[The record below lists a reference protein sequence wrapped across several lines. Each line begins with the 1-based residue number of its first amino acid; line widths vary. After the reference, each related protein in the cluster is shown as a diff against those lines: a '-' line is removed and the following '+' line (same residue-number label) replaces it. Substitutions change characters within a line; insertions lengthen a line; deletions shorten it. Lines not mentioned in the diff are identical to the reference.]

1 MKLEHKYSAGR
12 ILESLSKANCSLIQQ
27 NYYMFDYFDEVLK
40 DIGDLMNI
48 DFAKRVRTLGDIK
61 HTLADTIRTRGRNNC
76 ATYDCIKNFS
86 NAQFKG

>member
-12 ILESLSKANCSLIQQ
+12 ILESLSKANCSLIQH

-61 HTLADTIRTRGRNNC
+61 QTLADT
-76 ATYDCIKNFS
+76 K
-86 NAQFKG
+86 KK